1 MYQNIGRWSFLFGPY
16 EDEHQSN
23 LIACMWEN
31 ICYVNLG
38 NYILSR
44 MTFRRYLAHSAMK
57 LLSQSDGT
65 FLNQGMC
72 FLTQRRSKE
81 CKALFILHKYP
92 YWGKNERKK
101 NTSGVFETQIC
112 CEFIFFH
119 GNQK

>member
-1 MYQNIGRWSFLFGPY
+1 MYQNIGRWSFLFRPY
-16 EDEHQSN
+16 DDQHQSN

-31 ICYVNLG
+31 TCYVNLG

-81 CKALFILHKYP
+81 FKTLFVCLSVRRTLTLYILFCRCP
-92 YWGKNERKK
+92 
-101 NTSGVFETQIC
+101 TSYIESIGI
-112 CEFIFFH
+112 IR
-119 GNQK
+119 N